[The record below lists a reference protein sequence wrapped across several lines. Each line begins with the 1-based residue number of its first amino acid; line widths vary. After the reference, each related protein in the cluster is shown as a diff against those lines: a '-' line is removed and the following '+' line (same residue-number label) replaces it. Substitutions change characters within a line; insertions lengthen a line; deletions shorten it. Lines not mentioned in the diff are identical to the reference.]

1 MTNRKFV
8 TQLLLLKI
16 KMGDSD
22 FLLLKKLL
30 FRFVNIWKLFNKLI
44 SSG

>member
-8 TQLLLLKI
+8 TQILSLKI
-16 KMGDSD
+16 KIGDSD

-30 FRFVNIWKLFNKLI
+30 FRFENIWTLLNKLI